1 MIYTQPEPDELFT
14 KVKADKAICKTNCKI
29 VTVFGNCAV
38 LWQLYKGRFKGMV
51 PKACKLLLEHTI
63 SQGKP

>member
-1 MIYTQPEPDELFT
+1 MIFTQPEPDELFT
-14 KVKADKAICKTNCKI
+14 KVKADRAICKGNCKRES
-29 VTVFGNCAV
+29 VFGNCEI
-38 LWQLYKGRFKGMV
+38 LWRLYTKHDGKC